1 MHCFRFQSRTHFRT
15 LANAEGLI
23 TADDE
28 LITASHTHSVDEA
41 IAA

>member
-1 MHCFRFQSRTHFRT
+1 MHCYRFNSQKQFRT
-15 LANAEGLI
+15 LADAEGLV
-23 TADDE
+23 TEDGE